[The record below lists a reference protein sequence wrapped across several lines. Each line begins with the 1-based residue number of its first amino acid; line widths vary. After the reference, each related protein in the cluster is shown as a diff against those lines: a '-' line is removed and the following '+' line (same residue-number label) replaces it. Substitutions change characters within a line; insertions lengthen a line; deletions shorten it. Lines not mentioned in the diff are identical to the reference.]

1 MNKYESIVSI
11 MEQADSPDPVQDET
25 TGGTDETL
33 ESQTPVEE
41 EGYELEAEQDGEVAE
56 DDGYDDESDPDD
68 YYTVKV
74 GGEELQVTLDEAL
87 KGYQRDADY
96 RKKTMTLSEERKA
109 LEAEKAKLSELVTG
123 VDSFIKRETEDVDWE
138 ALRDE
143 DPTEFIRRKEEL
155 DKAKSLRDRAIKKQQ
170 EDYQKLV
177 NENSSKLLQ
186 EMGGDEW
193 TQEQRNTDM
202 QLVSEYL
209 KENGFKDEEMSQIID
224 YRMWKVLI
232 NAAKADKYKKTER
245 KVKESV
251 RKAPKSVKPGRQ
263 MQPNERKR
271 QAALDKINKSGRG
284 RAGVDALADFL
295 NL

>member
-1 MNKYESIVSI
+1 MSKYESIVSV
-11 MEQADSPDPVQDET
+11 MEQADSPDPVDNET
-25 TGGTDETL
+25 TGGTEEAL
-33 ESQTPVEE
+33 ESQTPVDDF
-41 EGYELEAEQDGEVAE
+41 ELEQESEVAD

-96 RKKTMTLSEERKA
+96 RKKTMSLSEERKA
-109 LEAEKAKLSELVTG
+109 FEAERAKLSELITG
-123 VDSFIKRETEDVDWE
+123 VDEFIKRETDDVDWE

-143 DPTEFIRRKEEL
+143 NPSEFIRRKEEL
-155 DKAKSLRDRAIKKQQ
+155 DKAKSLKEKALQEQQ
-170 EDYQKLV
+170 AQYQKMV
-177 NENSSKLLQ
+177 QENSTKLLE
-186 EMGGDEW
+186 EMGGDDW

-202 QLVSEYL
+202 KLVADYL
-209 KENGFKDEEMSQIID
+209 KDNGFKDEEMSQIVD

-232 NAAKADKYKKTER
+232 SAAKADKYQKTQT

-271 QAALDKINKSGRG
+271 QAALDKIAKSPRG
-284 RAGVDALADFL
+284 RSGVDALADFL
-295 NL
+295 EL